1 MKTRKFT
8 KTEIKKLK
16 EYWVV
21 LERAECTF
29 LKKVESIEKEM
40 SKDLNIEDLI
50 FFLSDGGYCGIGNE
64 TRTIDLIHAE
74 KLIREIK

>member
-16 EYWVV
+16 KHWAI
-21 LERAECTF
+21 LERIEYNF
-29 LKKVESIEKEM
+29 LKKVDNLEKEM

-64 TRTIDLIHAE
+64 TRTIDLIHSHKLE
-74 KLIREIK
+74 KRK

>member
-16 EYWVV
+16 NYWVI
-21 LERAECTF
+21 LERAEYEF
-29 LKKVESIEKEM
+29 LKKVDNLEKEM

-64 TRTIDLIHAE
+64 TRTIDLIGE
-74 KLIREIK
+74 YRLKK

>member
-16 EYWVV
+16 KHWAI
-21 LERAECTF
+21 LERIEYEY
-29 LKKVESIEKEM
+29 LKKVDNLEKEM

-50 FFLSDGGYCGIGNE
+50 FFCSDGGYCGIGNE
-64 TRTIDLIHAE
+64 TRTIDLINSDKLE
-74 KLIREIK
+74 K